1 MVKKKTL
8 ISLVGPTAVGK
19 TALSI
24 GLANALNTEIVSC
37 DSRQFYKEMSIGT
50 AKPSAEELAMAKHHF
65 INSHSIHDTFT
76 SGDYEKEGLK
86 LLDKLFIKYDTVILT
101 GGSGLFEKALVE
113 GFDDFPKAKEEL
125 REELN
130 KLYEKDGLPNLLKEL
145 ELLDPKT
152 YQKVEK
158 TNYRRVIRALEINKT
173 EGKPL
178 SYYKSQKTP
187 RTFKTIRIGLTMDRE
202 KLYNRINQ
210 RVDNMMQEG
219 LLEEVKSLHEFQHL
233 NTLQTVGYSELFEY
247 LNGEISL
254 EGAVANIK
262 QNTRRYAKRQL
273 TWFRKYDDLT
283 WFEDAKLEDL
293 ITQIN
298 LL

>member
-1 MVKKKTL
+1 LVKEKTI

-24 GLANALNTEIVSC
+24 GLANALHTEIVSC
-37 DSRQFYKEMSIGT
+37 DSRQFYKEISIGT
-50 AKPSAEELAMAKHHF
+50 AKPSPEELTQAKHHF

-76 SGDYEKEGLK
+76 SGDFEKEGLK
-86 LLDKLFIKYDTVILT
+86 LLDKLFSKYDTVILT

-113 GFDDFPKAKEEL
+113 GFDQFPPVKEGL

-130 KLYEKDGLPNLLKEL
+130 LQFENQGLSSLLEDLEK
-145 ELLDPKT
+145 LDPET
-152 YQKVEK
+152 YQIVEK
-158 TNYRRVIRALEINKT
+158 TNHRRVIRSLEINKT

-178 SYYKSQKTP
+178 SYYKSKKAP

-219 LLEEVKSLHEFQHL
+219 LLDEVKSLVDFQHL
-233 NTLQTVGYSELFEY
+233 NTLQTVGYSELFKH
-247 LNGEISL
+247 LNGDVSL
-254 EGAVANIK
+254 EDAIGSIK

-273 TWFRKYDDLT
+273 TWFRKYDNLI
-283 WFEDAKLEDL
+283 WLEDANLEDL
-293 ITQIN
+293 IQFIS
-298 LL
+298 